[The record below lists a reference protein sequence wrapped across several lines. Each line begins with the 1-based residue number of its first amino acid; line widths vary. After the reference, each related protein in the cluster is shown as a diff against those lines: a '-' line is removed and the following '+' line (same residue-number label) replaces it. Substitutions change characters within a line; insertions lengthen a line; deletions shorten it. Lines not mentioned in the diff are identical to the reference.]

1 MGITQEQIHKEKARA
16 MDLVAQYRDGLYREP
31 QLRSLFLELTM
42 TCNSRCFHC
51 GSRCETGV
59 PSGLPKKHICRS
71 CGRSGTTLIRNI

>member
-16 MDLVAQYRDGLYREP
+16 LDLVAQYRDGLYREP

-51 GSRCETGV
+51 GSRTYDAVHHRRGAYAL
-59 PSGLPKKHICRS
+59 S
-71 CGRSGTTLIRNI
+71 